1 MARIKLDSCQSSLT
15 EEDLFE
21 GQQSIQECLIE
32 MFLFL
37 LQTERSGG
45 GKLSPLIE
53 KQENKKELVGSLM
66 LENVS
71 GIIFVGMLKKGVEL

>member
-1 MARIKLDSCQSSLT
+1 M
-15 EEDLFE
+15 
-21 GQQSIQECLIE
+21 E

-45 GKLSPLIE
+45 GKLSPVIE
-53 KQENKKELVGSLM
+53 KQENKKDLVGSLM
-66 LENVS
+66 FENVS